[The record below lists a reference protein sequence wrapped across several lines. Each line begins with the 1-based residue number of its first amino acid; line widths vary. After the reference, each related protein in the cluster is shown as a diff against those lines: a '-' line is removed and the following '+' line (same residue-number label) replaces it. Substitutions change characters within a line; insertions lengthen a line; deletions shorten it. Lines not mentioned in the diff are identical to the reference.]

1 MGILVND
8 NQIALNGGLIY
19 DSSFPSN
26 QYYYDITDIQQS
38 GDTYTVPDN
47 GWILVSGETTRAG
60 GWCSIENRSNGAM
73 GAFSAGYGAAGNAV
87 NCHIPVLKGTEIAI
101 AWDGITVNKKV
112 FIKTAQEVIEPTNT
126 DIDYVVSTQL
136 PTAENNRTWYRLYK
150 SGWVEQG
157 GFVSATSSSRNV
169 TITLPIEMA
178 DNTYNC
184 QKTNLGGADKG
195 EGFGW
200 SWFAFQSS
208 TESNTSTQIVVS
220 VAASSFV
227 NGVNWQ
233 VSGMSKQ

>member
-1 MGILVND
+1 MGIFVND

-60 GWCSIENRSNGAM
+60 GWCAIENRSNGVM

-87 NCHIPVLKGTEIAI
+87 NCNIPVLKGTEIAI
-101 AWDGITVNKKV
+101 AWDGITVKRKS
-112 FIKTAQEVIEPTNT
+112 FIKTAQEIIESTNT

-157 GFVSATSSSRNV
+157 GFIPATSGSRNV

-184 QKTNLGGADKG
+184 QKTNLGAVNKG
-195 EGFGW
+195 DGFGW
-200 SWFAFQSS
+200 CWFAFQSS

-220 VAASSFV
+220 VAANSYV

>member
-8 NQIALNGGLIY
+8 TQIALNGGLIY

-47 GWILVSGETTRAG
+47 GWILISGETTRAG

-73 GAFSAGYGAAGNAV
+73 GAFSAGYGSAGNAV
-87 NCHIPVLKGTEIAI
+87 NCNIPVLKGTEIAI
-101 AWDGITVNKKV
+101 AWDGITINKKV
-112 FIKTAQEVIEPTNT
+112 FIKTAQEIIEPTNT

-136 PTAENNRTWYRLYK
+136 PTAENGYTWYRLYK

-157 GFVSATSSSRNV
+157 GKGISASRG
-169 TITLPIEMA
+169 TITFPIEMY
-178 DNTYNC
+178 DGNYCLTFGGSGNTGSYNTFLIGGFSRETTGFTI
-184 QKTNLGGADKG
+184 QSLVVNNISQTSGTN
-195 EGFGW
+195 
-200 SWFAFQSS
+200 SS
-208 TESNTSTQIVVS
+208 TST
-220 VAASSFV
+220 
-227 NGVNWQ
+227 WQ

>member
-1 MGILVND
+1 
-8 NQIALNGGLIY
+8 
-19 DSSFPSN
+19 
-26 QYYYDITDIQQS
+26 
-38 GDTYTVPDN
+38 
-47 GWILVSGETTRAG
+47 
-60 GWCSIENRSNGAM
+60 M
-73 GAFSAGYGAAGNAV
+73 GAFSAGYNSAGNAV
-87 NCHIPVLKGTEIAI
+87 NCNIPVLKGTEIAI

-112 FIKTAQEVIEPTNT
+112 FIKTAQEIIEPTNT

-157 GFVSATSSSRNV
+157 GFVSAISSSRNV

-200 SWFAFQSS
+200 SWHAFQSS